1 MQAAEASEKKPVG
14 LPQKDRTS
22 ALLVEI
28 YQLLDSC
35 TEQVVQQTEVMELAR
50 YGRRACSTLFA
61 SRHDGSTVVYVVNKL
76 DRR

>member
-35 TEQVVQQTEVMELAR
+35 TTIPQQTEVMELSR

-61 SRHDGSTVVYVVNKL
+61 SRHDGSTVAYVVNKL